1 LNSEEGTAVKKNY
14 QVIGRQDRRALAH
27 WLAKNGQGLLPLV
40 ELVEGAEIALEELID
55 VTGRATIEAVLEL
68 SAMQVAGAPQR
79 GRRDGEVIWHG
90 RQPGQVRLSDRKLKV
105 QRIRLRR
112 RGGGT
117 GAEVAVPAYEALKAH
132 DRTGARMLEILLSG
146 VSTRNYAK
154 VLPEMA
160 ESVGLSRSAVSREF
174 IAASADQLQALCE
187 RRLEGLEIL
196 IVYIDG
202 IRFAGHHVMVALGVD
217 PTGKK
222 HLLGVR
228 EGASE
233 NATVVTELLADLVA
247 RGLDPTQRRLFV
259 IDGSKALRAA
269 IQRVFGERVPVQ
281 RCRAHKLRNVREHLP
296 RHLQAQVTSAMRAA
310 FRLKPQE
317 GIAKLTQQAAWLERE
332 YPDAAGS
339 LREGLEE
346 LFTINRLGLSPSL
359 CRALGS
365 TNIIE
370 NPNSSARRK
379 THRVTR
385 WRDGEMVKRW
395 AAAAFLDAEHS
406 FRRILGYRDLWMLK
420 AILNEDQVANEVK
433 AA

>member
-1 LNSEEGTAVKKNY
+1 MKKSY
-14 QVIGRQDRRALAH
+14 QVISRQDRRALAH
-27 WLAKNGQGLLPLV
+27 WLTKNGQGLLPLV

-68 SAMQVAGAPQR
+68 SALQVAGAPQR

-90 RQPGQVRLSDRKLKV
+90 RQPGQVRLADRKLKV

-112 RGGGT
+112 RGGGM
-117 GAEVAVPAYEALKAH
+117 GAEVPVPAYEALKAH

-196 IVYIDG
+196 IIYIDG

-247 RGLDPTQRRLFV
+247 RGLDPKQRRLFV

-269 IQRVFGERVPVQ
+269 IERVFGARVPVQ

-296 RHLQAQVTSAMRAA
+296 RHLQAQVSNAMRAA
-310 FRLKPQE
+310 FRLAPQE

-395 AAAAFLDAEHS
+395 AAAAFLDAEQS

-420 AILNEDQVANEVK
+420 AILNEDQVAIEGK

>member
-1 LNSEEGTAVKKNY
+1 MKKSY
-14 QVIGRQDRRALAH
+14 QVISRQDRRALAH
-27 WLAKNGQGLLPLV
+27 WLTKNGQGLLPLV

-79 GRRDGEVIWHG
+79 GRRAGEVIWHG
-90 RQPGQVRLSDRKLKV
+90 RQPGQVRLADRKLKV

-112 RGGGT
+112 RGGGI
-117 GAEVAVPAYEALKAH
+117 GAEVPVPAYEALKSH

-196 IVYIDG
+196 IIYIDG

-233 NATVVTELLADLVA
+233 NVTVVTELLADLVA
-247 RGLDPTQRRLFV
+247 RGLDPKQRRLFV

-269 IQRVFGERVPVQ
+269 IERVFGERVPVQ

-296 RHLQAQVTSAMRAA
+296 PHLQAQVTSAMRAA
-310 FRLKPQE
+310 FRLAPQQ
-317 GIAKLTQQAAWLERE
+317 GIAKLTQQASWLERE

-379 THRVTR
+379 TLRVTR

-395 AAAAFLDAEHS
+395 AAAAFLEAERS

-420 AILNEDQVANEVK
+420 AILNENQVANDQK

>member
-14 QVIGRQDRRALAH
+14 QVISRQDRRALAQ
-27 WLAKNGQGLLPLV
+27 WLTKNGQGLLPLV

-68 SAMQVAGAPQR
+68 SALQVAGAPQR

-112 RGGGT
+112 RGGGM
-117 GAEVAVPAYEALKAH
+117 GAEVPVPAYEALKAH

-187 RRLEGLEIL
+187 RRLDGLEIL
-196 IVYIDG
+196 IIYIDG

-228 EGASE
+228 EGATE
-233 NATVVTELLADLVA
+233 NATVVTELLTDLVA
-247 RGLDPTQRRLFV
+247 RELDPKQRRLFV

-269 IQRVFGERVPVQ
+269 IERVFGERVPVQ
-281 RCRAHKLRNVREHLP
+281 RCRTHKLRNVREHLP

-310 FRLKPQE
+310 FRLAPQE
-317 GIAKLTQQAAWLERE
+317 GIAKLTQQASWLERE

-395 AAAAFLDAEHS
+395 AAAAFLDAEQS

-420 AILNEDQVANEVK
+420 AILNENQVANDEK

>member
-14 QVIGRQDRRALAH
+14 QVISRQDRRSLAH
-27 WLAKNGQGLLPLV
+27 WLTKNGQGLLPLV
-40 ELVEGAEIALEELID
+40 ELVEGAQIGLEELID

-68 SAMQVAGAPQR
+68 SALQVAGEPQR

-112 RGGGT
+112 RGGGM
-117 GAEVAVPAYEALKAH
+117 GAEVPVPAYEALKAH

-187 RRLEGLEIL
+187 RRLDGLDIL
-196 IVYIDG
+196 IIYIDG

-228 EGASE
+228 EGATE

-247 RGLDPTQRRLFV
+247 RGMDPKQRRLFV

-269 IQRVFGERVPVQ
+269 IERVFGERVPVQ
-281 RCRAHKLRNVREHLP
+281 RCRTHKLRNVREHLP

-310 FRLKPQE
+310 FRRAPQE
-317 GIAKLTQQAAWLERE
+317 GIAKLTQQASWLERE

-395 AAAAFLDAEHS
+395 AAAAFLDAEQS

-420 AILNEDQVANEVK
+420 AILNENQVANDQK

>member
-1 LNSEEGTAVKKNY
+1 MKKNY
-14 QVIGRQDRRALAH
+14 QVISRQDRRALAQ
-27 WLAKNGQGLLPLV
+27 WLTKNGQGLLPLV

-68 SAMQVAGAPQR
+68 SALQVAGAPQR

-112 RGGGT
+112 RGGGI
-117 GAEVAVPAYEALKAH
+117 GAEVPVPAYEALKAH

-174 IAASADQLQALCE
+174 IAASAQELQALCE

-196 IVYIDG
+196 IIYIDG

-222 HLLGVR
+222 HLLGVH
-228 EGASE
+228 EGATE

-247 RGLDPTQRRLFV
+247 RGLDPKQRRLFV

-269 IQRVFGERVPVQ
+269 IERVFGGRVPVQ
-281 RCRAHKLRNVREHLP
+281 RCRTHKLRNVREHLP

-310 FRLKPQE
+310 FRLAPQE
-317 GIAKLTQQAAWLERE
+317 GIAKLTQQASWLERE

-346 LFTINRLGLSPSL
+346 LFTINRLGLSPAL

-395 AAAAFLDAEHS
+395 AAAAFLDAEQS

-420 AILNEDQVANEVK
+420 AILNEDQVANDEK

>member
-1 LNSEEGTAVKKNY
+1 MKKNY
-14 QVIGRQDRRALAH
+14 QVISRQDRRALAQ
-27 WLAKNGQGLLPLV
+27 WLTKNGQGLLPLV

-68 SAMQVAGAPQR
+68 SAQQVAGEPQR

-117 GAEVAVPAYEALKAH
+117 GAEVPVPAYEALKAH

-187 RRLEGLEIL
+187 RRLDGLEIL
-196 IVYIDG
+196 IIYIDG

-228 EGASE
+228 EGATE
-233 NATVVTELLADLVA
+233 NATVVTELLAALVA
-247 RGLDPTQRRLFV
+247 RGLDPKQRRLFV

-269 IQRVFGERVPVQ
+269 IERVFGERVPVQ
-281 RCRAHKLRNVREHLP
+281 RCRTHKLRNVREHLP

-310 FRLKPQE
+310 FRLAPQE
-317 GIAKLTQQAAWLERE
+317 GIAKLTQQASWLERE

-395 AAAAFLDAEHS
+395 AAAAFLDAEQS

-420 AILNEDQVANEVK
+420 AILNENQVANEGK

>member
-1 LNSEEGTAVKKNY
+1 LNNEEGTAVKKNY
-14 QVIGRQDRRALAH
+14 QVISRQDRRALTH
-27 WLAKNGQGLLPLV
+27 WLTKNGQGLLPLV
-40 ELVEGAEIALEELID
+40 ELVKGAEIALEELID

-68 SAMQVAGAPQR
+68 SALQVAGEPQR

-90 RQPGQVRLSDRKLKV
+90 RQLGQVRLSDRKLKV
-105 QRIRLRR
+105 QRVRLRR
-112 RGGGT
+112 RGGGI
-117 GAEVAVPAYEALKAH
+117 GAEVPVPAYEALKAH
-132 DRTGARMLEILLSG
+132 DRTGARMLEILLRG
-146 VSTRNYAK
+146 VSTRNYAQ

-160 ESVGLSRSAVSREF
+160 ASVGLSRSAVSREF
-174 IAASADQLQALCE
+174 VAASAEQLRALCE
-187 RRLEGLEIL
+187 RRLDGREML
-196 IVYIDG
+196 IIYIDG
-202 IRFAGHHVMVALGVD
+202 MRFAGHHVMVALGVA

-222 HLLGVR
+222 HLLGMR
-228 EGASE
+228 EGATE
-233 NATVVTELLADLVA
+233 NTTVVTELLADLVA
-247 RGLDPTQRRLFV
+247 RGLDPKQRRLFV

-269 IQRVFGERVPVQ
+269 IERVFGRVPVQ
-281 RCRAHKLRNVREHLP
+281 RCRTHKLRNVRDHLP
-296 RHLQAQVTSAMRAA
+296 PHLQPQVASAMRAA
-310 FRLKPQE
+310 FRLGPRE
-317 GIAKLTQQAAWLERE
+317 GIAQLKQQASWLEHE

-395 AAAAFLDAEHS
+395 AAAAFLDAERS

-420 AILNEDQVANEVK
+420 AILNENQVANEGK